1 MKKFVVLSLIGLFVL
16 AFGTAY
22 AQEKAPVLDFKASG
36 FIDAMFHA
44 AKNVPQALPA
54 HANNFF
60 GPISSYAPGGS
71 AFDRPEAYAWS
82 RGRLRFDAIMGK
94 DMMGTFYFEI
104 DSNQWGER
112 AKASEAQRNYAG
124 HWGVADRAAVEVKN
138 YFITFGMP
146 WIPVPTTIQAGVHP
160 LAVRPGAFLASDGP
174 GVTAAFKIDPATIK
188 LMWFKPYEGLKEAAD
203 DSDLYGIE
211 ANAKVQTI
219 TIGGYGIYINSNT
232 YPSAPDAQSV
242 GKSLTQSAFAP
253 YTGTFTQSRLDYR
266 AQMLWLGLYLDG
278 KLGPLN
284 VNFDFVYDDGKV
296 EDHNAASLVRARDV
310 DYTGWGTIINV
321 GFPWE
326 KFLFGGQF
334 IYGSGSD
341 LKKTNAN
348 GLPGTNAVTGAEN
361 SKMGTLAI
369 PQGTEGSV
377 GMSLILCGSGVNRMG
392 YGYEPGADNAMA
404 RAAYGGLW
412 IAKLYAAMQVS
423 EEFNSRL
430 EAYWVGDTSKNG
442 NTIGNAHKADGTLS
456 DDKKIGIEIDLLNTL
471 MIYKNLSFGFG
482 GGILFAGDAMDYWNA
497 TTGCNE
503 SPKNP
508 YALYTNLTYSF

>member
-22 AQEKAPVLDFKASG
+22 AQEKEPVLEFKPSG
-36 FIDAMFHA
+36 FIDAMFHSA
-44 AKNVPQALPA
+44 VNVPQALPA

-60 GPISSYAPGGS
+60 GPIAAFAPGGDS
-71 AFDRPEAYAWS
+71 FDKTEAYAWS
-82 RGRLRFDAIMGK
+82 RGRLKFDAIMGK
-94 DMMGTFYFEI
+94 DMTGTFYFEI

-112 AKASEAQRNYAG
+112 ASSGAQRNQAG
-124 HWGVADRAAVEVKN
+124 MWGVADRAAVEVKN

-160 LAVRPGAFLASDGP
+160 LVVRPGAFLASDGP

-188 LMWFKPYEGLKEAAD
+188 LMWFKPYEGLKPFSD

-219 TIGGYGIYINSNT
+219 TIGGYGIYVNSNT
-232 YPSAPDAQSV
+232 YPSYYYNTDVTAV
-242 GKSLTQSAFAP
+242 RNNSAN
-253 YTGTFTQSRLDYR
+253 
-266 AQMLWLGLYLDG
+266 MLWLGAYLDG

-284 VNFDFVYDDGKV
+284 VNFDFIYDNGKV
-296 EDHNAASLVRARDV
+296 KDERDV
-310 DYTGWGTIINV
+310 DTRYKNVDYSGWGTVINL

-334 IYGSGSD
+334 VYGSGSD
-341 LKKTNAN
+341 LKKTNAD
-348 GLPGTNAVTGAEN
+348 GLPGVNAVTGANN

-369 PQGTEGSV
+369 PQGTEGSP
-377 GMSLILCGSGVNRMG
+377 GYSLILCGSGVNRQG
-392 YGYEPGADNAMA
+392 YGYEPGADNGMA
-404 RAAYGGLW
+404 RATYGGLW
-412 IAKLYAAMQVS
+412 IAKLYAAFQVS
-423 EEFNSRL
+423 PEFNTRL
-430 EAYWVGDTSKNG
+430 EAYYVGDTSKNG
-442 NTIGNAHKADGTLS
+442 NTIGNARKSDRATLRNDS
-456 DDKKIGIEIDLLNTL
+456 DIGFEFDLLNTL

-482 GGILFAGDAMDYWNA
+482 GGILFAGNAMEYWNA
-497 TTGCNE
+497 TTASND

-508 YALYTNLTYSF
+508 WALYTNLTYSF